1 MKKEVINEIN
11 EMRKMMGLQ
20 EQGFVN
26 AIKKGFQ
33 KGKESVNG
41 IIDKVKEKIGT
52 SVDEKGNEIN
62 DSTEKYNGTPVSDII
77 KQIYD
82 TKDRSGKI
90 DINGETL
97 YFGVGSSKNSNS
109 AISQSDFNARS
120 FMSTDTGEQV
130 QKGVGHVIQKMRMD
144 GDGNYVSYVC
154 LKQF

>member
-20 EQGFVN
+20 EQGFFN

-82 TKDRSGKI
+82 TKDRSGKCHNHRDYHHCI
-90 DINGETL
+90 IT
-97 YFGVGSSKNSNS
+97 K
-109 AISQSDFNARS
+109 
-120 FMSTDTGEQV
+120 
-130 QKGVGHVIQKMRMD
+130 
-144 GDGNYVSYVC
+144 
-154 LKQF
+154 